1 MTFISHRRLRI
12 SHTVAPR
19 SHLLWFVPISYKKF
33 YFLVIHDSR
42 QKESFCSYLHNNADL
57 LDQIF
62 SERIISKSGGSK
74 QAKCMEGKMW
84 QMLSASLVSKFWSF
98 YKLLVNLSYPKLTD
112 QNAKHGF
119 VFHLTNSMAAPGW
132 VVNLI
137 GRALNR
143 YHNGNLNFFKLSF
156 RNYKGLRLYILFI
169 YLNFLFKVKEKES
182 NYNNNIRPRPKRPMS
197 FIGKF

>member
-1 MTFISHRRLRI
+1 MLSPFSIYISNPLLHSVSGFINLKSYYSLYGTKPTVFSASVKFISHRRLRI

-42 QKESFCSYLHNNADL
+42 QKGSFCSYFRKNADL

-62 SERIISKSGGSK
+62 SDRIISKSGGYK

-98 YKLLVNLSYPKLTD
+98 YMLLVNLSCPKLTD

-119 VFHLTNSMAAPGW
+119 LYHLTNSMAYSQVAC
-132 VVNLI
+132 
-137 GRALNR
+137 
-143 YHNGNLNFFKLSF
+143 
-156 RNYKGLRLYILFI
+156 
-169 YLNFLFKVKEKES
+169 
-182 NYNNNIRPRPKRPMS
+182 
-197 FIGKF
+197 